1 AVAVSDPLAAACS
14 RRYTATYHGPR
25 RTLQDIRLIV
35 LHSTEGRTAE
45 SAARYFASP
54 ERTGSAHFVIDAD
67 YCFRTLAPTWVAW
80 AAPGANHDG
89 LHIEQAGFAHWTRE
103 QWLAAGVVERVS
115 YRVAVWAR
123 LLGVPLRWL
132 TDAQLRA
139 GSARGLTTHAQV
151 TRVFPGPHRDH
162 WAPGPSY
169 PRGLLLRRL
178 RCWSGRLRE
187 RYGWRR
193 GTTLTTSGSPGT
205 ASTAPTTTCATRV
218 SARATWRRSPRAA
231 CAQAC
236 TPPGTGGRSSSGEG
250 SRSGC
255 TTSCSVSG
263 GWATRPCAWTSRC
276 TTSATCSAACAAGGS
291 CGRHGRRTGR
301 WRGCR
306 AVCWGRRRSG
316 RSWRRTCVS
325 LRRCTRAT

>member
-1 AVAVSDPLAAACS
+1 VSDPLAAACS

-132 TDAQLRA
+132 TDAQLRG

-162 WAPGPSY
+162 WDPGPSY
-169 PRGLLLRRL
+169 PRDLLLRRA
-178 RCWSGRLRE
+178 RYWSGRL
-187 RYGWRR
+187 
-193 GTTLTTSGSPGT
+193 
-205 ASTAPTTTCATRV
+205 
-218 SARATWRRSPRAA
+218 
-231 CAQAC
+231 
-236 TPPGTGGRSSSGEG
+236 
-250 SRSGC
+250 
-255 TTSCSVSG
+255 
-263 GWATRPCAWTSRC
+263 
-276 TTSATCSAACAAGGS
+276 
-291 CGRHGRRTGR
+291 
-301 WRGCR
+301 
-306 AVCWGRRRSG
+306 
-316 RSWRRTCVS
+316 
-325 LRRCTRAT
+325 